1 MNKNSVLLFWNKEYI
16 SKSFIGARILF
27 LQKRYPQLNFAIIEI
42 DGNSDN
48 RIKNIDIKNQYFIN
62 SENLKNNFLKSKMNR
77 TILVNKNG
85 IVENGYAAISSI
97 NIYKQLQEL
106 SEIN

>member
-1 MNKNSVLLFWNKEYI
+1 MDQQKTQNDNIF
-16 SKSFIGARILF
+16 RI
-27 LQKRYPQLNFAIIEI
+27 
-42 DGNSDN
+42 

-62 SENLKNNFLKSKMNR
+62 SEKLKNNFLKSKMNR

-97 NIYKQLQEL
+97 KIYKQLKEL